1 MRHPLPLPAPART
14 ALTDTTAP
22 PVRRT
27 TEVIAELLPVA
38 GRRILEVGCGE
49 GALLGW
55 LRRRGAEAIGLEV
68 EAERLERAGAAL
80 GRAGLVAG
88 TGAALPLATA
98 SLDGVLH
105 HNSLHHVPVPL
116 QTEALVEARRVLR
129 PGGRLLVLEPLAED
143 EYFELVRPLE
153 DETAVR
159 AAAAAA
165 LARAE
170 ALAFRPVVRTRY
182 VQLVQRRSLE
192 ELLSALVGADPAR
205 AAGLARARAPIAAAF
220 TRLGTA
226 TAGGRSFRQ
235 PMQVVCLERPEGG
248 IDPEVARSPAERA
261 EALALRMAV
270 FVDEQGVPA
279 ELEVD
284 AFEDEAEHAVA
295 RLDGRV
301 VGCLRWRRIGPART
315 AKIERVAVRPEARG
329 RGVARTLLRWL
340 LARLDGLGVGPLV
353 LDAQVRAQGLYAALG
368 FRPEGAPFV
377 EAGIPHQRM
386 VRAGPYATTSGPAT
400 D

>member
-1 MRHPLPLPAPART
+1 MRRSLPLPVPAGN
-14 ALTDTTAP
+14 ALTDPLAP

-49 GALLGW
+49 GALIGW
-55 LRRRGAEAIGLEV
+55 LRRRGAEALGIEV
-68 EAERLERAGAAL
+68 EAERLARARAAL
-80 GRAGLVAG
+80 GPAGLAVG
-88 TGAALPLATA
+88 SGEALPLANA
-98 SLDGVLH
+98 SLDGVLY
-105 HNSLHHVPVPL
+105 HNSLHHLPVL
-116 QTEALVEARRVLR
+116 QQTEALVEARRVLR
-129 PGGRLLVLEPLAED
+129 PGGRVLVLEPLAED

-159 AAAAAA
+159 AAAASA

-192 ELLSALVGADPAR
+192 ELLAALLGADPAR
-205 AAGLARARAPIAAAF
+205 AAGLGRAREPIARAFA
-220 TRLGTA
+220 RLGTA
-226 TAGGRSFRQ
+226 TPEGRSFRQ

-248 IDPEVARSPAERA
+248 VDPEVARSPAERA
-261 EALALRMAV
+261 EVLALRMAV
-270 FVDEQGVPA
+270 FVHEQGVPA

-284 AFEDEAEHAVA
+284 VFEDEAEHAVA
-295 RLDGRV
+295 RLDGRI
-301 VGCLRWRRIGPART
+301 VGCLRWRRIGSDGT
-315 AKIERVAVRPEARG
+315 AKIERVAVRPEARR
-329 RGVARTLLRWL
+329 RGVARTLLRWIV
-340 LARLDGLGVGPLV
+340 ARLDGLGLGPLV
-353 LDAQVRAQGLYAALG
+353 LDAQLRAQGLYAELG

-377 EAGIPHQRM
+377 EAGILHQRM

-400 D
+400 G

>member
-1 MRHPLPLPAPART
+1 MRRPPPLPAPART
-14 ALTDTTAP
+14 ALTDTPEP
-22 PVRRT
+22 PIRRT
-27 TEVIAELLPVA
+27 TDVIAELLPVA

-55 LRRRGAEAIGLEV
+55 LRRRGAEAIGLEL

-98 SLDGVLH
+98 SLDGVLY
-105 HNSLHHVPVPL
+105 HNSLHHVPIPR

-129 PGGRLLVLEPLAED
+129 PGGRLLVLEPRAED

-153 DETAVR
+153 DETVVR

-170 ALAFRPVVRTRY
+170 ALVFHPVARTRY

-220 TRLGTA
+220 ARLGTA
-226 TAGGRSFRQ
+226 GAEGRSFRQ
-235 PMQVVCLERPEGG
+235 PMQVVCLERPAGG
-248 IDPEVARSPAERA
+248 VDPEVARSPAERA

-270 FVDEQGVPA
+270 FVGEQGVPA

-301 VGCLRWRRIGPART
+301 VGCLRWRRIGPAGT
-315 AKIERVAVRPEARG
+315 ARIERVAVRPEARG

-340 LARLDGLGVGPLV
+340 LARLDGLGLGPLV
-353 LDAQVRAQGLYAALG
+353 LDAQIRAQGLYAGLG